1 MTSLQ
6 LTVSEERELIEELQG
21 QNTQKKAFERVV
33 KMYSEPLYW
42 QIRRMVS
49 LHSDADDILQNT
61 FLKAWMHLDQ
71 FRAESKISTWLY
83 RIAYN
88 ESVTFI
94 KKYGNNIESSDNTM
108 ELANQIESDAYFDGD
123 EMSVLF
129 QAAVESLPA
138 KQRMVFNLKYYDEMK
153 YSQISDVLGTTIG
166 TLKASY
172 HQAVKK
178 IRLFLDKQ
186 E

>member
-6 LTVSEERELIEELQG
+6 LTVSEERELIEELQC
-21 QNTQKKAFERVV
+21 QPTQKKAFEHLV
-33 KMYSEPLYW
+33 KTYSEPLYW

-49 LHSDADDILQNT
+49 SHSDADDILQNT

-88 ESVTFI
+88 ESITFL
-94 KKYGNNIESSDNTM
+94 KKYANNTTSSDSTI

-123 EMSVLF
+123 EMMACF
-129 QAAVESLPA
+129 QAAVETLPP
-138 KQRMVFNLKYYDEMK
+138 KQRMIFNLKYYDEMK
-153 YSQISDVLGTTIG
+153 YAQISDVLGSSIG

-178 IRLFLDKQ
+178 IKIFLDKR

>member
-1 MTSLQ
+1 MTSSQ
-6 LTVSEERELIEELQG
+6 LTISEERELIEDLQHPR
-21 QNTQKKAFERVV
+21 TQKKAFERIVTL
-33 KMYSEPLYW
+33 YSEPLYW

-49 LHSDADDILQNT
+49 VHADTDDILQNT

-71 FRAESKISTWLY
+71 FRGESKLSTWLY

-88 ESVTFI
+88 ESVTFL
-94 KKYGNNIESSDNTM
+94 KKNSNTIAPSDNTM

-123 EMSVLF
+123 EMQIRF
-129 QAAVESLPA
+129 QAAVESLPP
-138 KQRMVFNLKYYDEMK
+138 KQRIIFNLKYYDEMK
-153 YSQISDVLGTTIG
+153 YTQISDVLGNSIG

-178 IRLFLDKQ
+178 IKIFLDK
-186 E
+186 EE